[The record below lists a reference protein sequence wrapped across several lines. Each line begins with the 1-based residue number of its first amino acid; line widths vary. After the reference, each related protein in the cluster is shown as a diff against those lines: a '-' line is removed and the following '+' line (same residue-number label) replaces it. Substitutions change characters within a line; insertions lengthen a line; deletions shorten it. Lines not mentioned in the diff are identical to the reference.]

1 MKRSSENF
9 LLSWASILLRQTLGR
24 LPEALRLLRRLEDD
38 EPLSAQESANLEA
51 AIEDIQGGRMVS
63 LEEYER

>member
-1 MKRSSENF
+1 
-9 LLSWASILLRQTLGR
+9 